1 MPNTLKI
8 MIEKSQKLEKSLLT
22 IIKQIFS
29 FWEDPRKKEK
39 VLTINPE
46 LNEKLLDE
54 LIEQGREKIL
64 ALYIGCEEDFQKGLQ
79 LFQAIIASKTTETA
93 ERRNKLLKQKAA
105 EIQQVDI
112 PNPQMVGGKKKKTRK
127 KR

>member
-1 MPNTLKI
+1 

-46 LNEKLLDE
+46 LNEELLD
-54 LIEQGREKIL
+54 
-64 ALYIGCEEDFQKGLQ
+64 
-79 LFQAIIASKTTETA
+79 
-93 ERRNKLLKQKAA
+93 KL
-105 EIQQVDI
+105 
-112 PNPQMVGGKKKKTRK
+112 
-127 KR
+127 